1 MINNKLPFFTLFIL
15 IILGIILIID
25 KAPKSISSNIGKDFS
40 LIDQNNQNVSLKDL
54 KEKKT
59 ILFFGFTNCPDICPN
74 VLNKVTI
81 AINNLPQ
88 EKQDKFNLVFIT
100 TDPKRDTVAA
110 LNSYIKNFHPNY
122 IALTGN
128 EKEIKQVLH
137 DYKIYSHQDKHTK
150 MINHTAL
157 IYILD
162 KKGKF
167 HSHFSA
173 DVDQQEL
180 SKKLTTLL

>member
-1 MINNKLPFFTLFIL
+1 MNNNKLPFFTLIIL
-15 IILGIILIID
+15 VILGIFLIINKSD
-25 KAPKSISSNIGKDFS
+25 KSATHNIGKDFS
-40 LIDQNNQNVSLKDL
+40 LINQHNENISLKNL
-54 KEKKT
+54 KGKNT
-59 ILFFGFTNCPDICPN
+59 ILFFGFTNCPDICLN

-128 EKEIKQVLH
+128 EKDIKQTLG
-137 DYKIYSHQDKHTK
+137 DYKIYSHQDKHSK

-173 DVDQQEL
+173 DINQQEL
-180 SKKLTTLL
+180 TRKLTTLL